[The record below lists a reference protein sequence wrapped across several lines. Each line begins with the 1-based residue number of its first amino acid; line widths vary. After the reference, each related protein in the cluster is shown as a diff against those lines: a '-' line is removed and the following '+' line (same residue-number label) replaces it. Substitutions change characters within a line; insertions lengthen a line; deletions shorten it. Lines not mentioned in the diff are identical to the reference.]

1 MSSRP
6 PGLRLVLVAA
16 LVALVLVPG
25 SMSASDGSGSPQ
37 ATAAG
42 DAVGIAFGHVRDNA
56 ADFGVTRADVTDL
69 FVTSSSTS
77 RHNGVTHVYLN
88 QRYRG
93 LEVFGGYATVNV
105 AKDGRVVF
113 ARGTLADLGEVASAA
128 DELGATEAVE
138 AAAESLDLDEPAR
151 LRVLSQKD
159 GASQKTVVSTG
170 GISDEAIPARQGWQP
185 TEAGLRLA
193 WQLVIDDNSAAH
205 LWNAT
210 VAADTGG
217 LLAVDDWT
225 DHDTREGLASRLQ
238 RQGGQSSAA
247 VQALT
252 AGPTVF
258 EPANPVQDGS
268 SYRAYPQES
277 PDDSDRVL
285 FTNPADGLASPFG
298 WHDTDGVPGA
308 EFTIT
313 RGNNVHSYTDR
324 DNDGEQDTGGSPDGG
339 TGLDFDFPIDLGEH
353 AQFNVAANQTN
364 QFRWCNIV
372 HDVMY
377 LYGFDEASGN
387 FQVNNYGRG
396 GTGGDDVRCEGM
408 DGSGESNA
416 NFSTPANDG
425 GRPRMQTFIEFGSG
439 LPSAVTVNSG
449 PAAGTYLA
457 HYARFSPPATT
468 AGAPGTLVLV
478 DDGSGAPTDGC
489 QPYTLPAGSIAVV
502 DTTTVCNNYMQTVNA
517 ESAGAV
523 AVVVV
528 NTADP
533 AARMSG
539 EMDPPVGI
547 PAIRIGLTDGNAI
560 KAAIA
565 GAPTPGSVHRNLAR
579 PPLRVGDLDTA
590 TIIHEYSH
598 GVSNRLT
605 GGLNVNCLTGQEQMG
620 EGWGDWHAITALI
633 DTTKDDPDGPRGI
646 YPYVV
651 YEPPRT
657 SPGLRNR
664 PYSRNMEI
672 QPSTYDSIKTNGW
685 LLSAQGNPTSL
696 SQPHGIGHA
705 WAAFLWDMTWDLI
718 EKHGFNPN
726 LYDDWSTG
734 GNNLAYQL
742 VNDGL
747 KFQGC
752 APTFVAGRNAI
763 IAAEDVLTGGEDACT
778 LWASFSRRGLGFSAS
793 DGGTTS
799 RNDGTE
805 AFDTDPAC
813 RRGFVAPATGSYGTL
828 TEVDAGDT
836 VPLRFTA
843 DGYRG
848 LDVLAS
854 NSPFSRR
861 VDCDTLRVPS
871 IGAGVT
877 PREFPILTR
886 TPGNSKLSV
895 NAEGRFNY
903 PWKTLEDWAGTCREL
918 VLTRDDGRQ
927 HRAFFRFVE
936 TD

>member
-6 PGLRLVLVAA
+6 PGLLLVLVAA

-25 SMSASDGSGSPQ
+25 SMSASDGRGSAQ
-37 ATAAG
+37 ATEAG
-42 DAVGIAFGHVRDNA
+42 DALGVALNHMRENA
-56 ADFGVTRADVTDL
+56 ADFGVTRADVADL
-69 FVTSSSTS
+69 FVTSRYAS

-93 LEVFGGYATVNV
+93 LEVFGGHATVNV
-105 AKDGRVVF
+105 TRDGRVVF

-128 DELGATEAVE
+128 DELAATEAVE
-138 AAAESLDLDEPAR
+138 AAADALDLDEPTD
-151 LRVLSQKD
+151 LRVLSQK
-159 GASQKTVVSTG
+159 GWASQKTVVSGG
-170 GISDEAIPARQGWQP
+170 GISDEPIPARQGWQP
-185 TEAGLRLA
+185 TKAGLRLA

-210 VAADTGG
+210 VDADTGD

-225 DHDTREGLASRLQ
+225 DHDTREGLARRLQ
-238 RQGGQSSAA
+238 RQSGQTSAA
-247 VQALT
+247 VRTLAS
-252 AGPTVF
+252 GPTVF

-298 WHDTDGVPGA
+298 WHDTDGVPGP

-339 TGLDFDFPIDLGEH
+339 LGLDFDFPIDLGEH
-353 AQFNVAANQTN
+353 AQFNVPANQTN
-364 QFRWCNIV
+364 MFRWCNIV

-416 NFSTPANDG
+416 NFSTPPNDG
-425 GRPRMQTFIEFGSG
+425 GRPRMQTMIEFGSG
-439 LPSAVTVNSG
+439 LPSAVTVASG

-457 HYARFSPPATT
+457 QYARFSPPATT
-468 AGAPGTLVLV
+468 AGTPGTLVLV
-478 DDGSGAPTDGC
+478 DDASGAPTDGC
-489 QPYTLPAGSIAVV
+489 QPYTLPPGSIAVV

-528 NTADP
+528 HTSDP
-533 AARMSG
+533 PARMSG

-547 PAIRIGLTDGNAI
+547 PAIRIGLTDGNTI
-560 KAAIA
+560 KAALA
-565 GAPTPGSVHRNLAR
+565 GAPAPGSVHRNTAR

-590 TIIHEYSH
+590 TIFHEYSH

-633 DTTKDDPDGPRGI
+633 DTEKDDPDGPRGI
-646 YPYVV
+646 YPYVL

-672 QPSTYDSIKTNGW
+672 QPSTYDSIKQGAWLNG
-685 LLSAQGNPTSL
+685 ASL

-718 EKHGFNPN
+718 EKRGFNPN

-734 GNNLAYQL
+734 GNNLAYQI

-752 APTFVAGRNAI
+752 APTFVVGRDAI
-763 IAAEDVLTGGEDACT
+763 MAAEEVLTGGEDACT

-805 AFDTDPAC
+805 AFDTDPNC
-813 RRGFVAPATGSYGTL
+813 RRAFRSPVTQPYGSL
-828 TEVDAGDT
+828 NEVDAGDA

-843 DGYRG
+843 DGYRQ

-854 NSPFSRR
+854 NSPFSRK
-861 VDCDTLRVPS
+861 VDCTTLRVPS
-871 IGAGVT
+871 QGQFVT
-877 PREFPILTR
+877 PRELPIATR
-886 TPGNSKLSV
+886 TAGGSKLTVSATGV
-895 NAEGRFNY
+895 FTY
-903 PWKTLEDWAGTCREL
+903 PWKTLEEWAGTCREL

-927 HRAFFRFVE
+927 HRAFFQF
-936 TD
+936 D

>member
-1 MSSRP
+1 MTMSSRP
-6 PGLRLVLVAA
+6 PGLLLVLVAA
-16 LVALVLVPG
+16 VVGLVLVPG
-25 SMSASDGSGSPQ
+25 SMSASDAGSESEP
-37 ATAAG
+37 ATDVG
-42 DAVGIAFGHVRDNA
+42 DPLGIALSHVRANTA
-56 ADFGVTRADVTDL
+56 ELGVMSADVADL
-69 FVTSSSTS
+69 FVTSRYTS
-77 RHNGVTHVYLN
+77 RHNGVTHVNLN
-88 QRYRG
+88 QRFRG
-93 LEVFGGYATVNV
+93 LEVFGGHATVNV
-105 AKDGRVVF
+105 AADGRVVF
-113 ARGTLADLGEVASAA
+113 VGGGFVRGLADASGQ
-128 DELGATEAVE
+128 DELAPTEAVE
-138 AAAESLDLDEPAR
+138 AAAEGLDLDDPAN
-151 LRVLSQKD
+151 LRVLSRKS
-159 GASQKTVVSTG
+159 GAAQQTVLSGG
-170 GISDEAIPARQGWQP
+170 GISDEPIPARLGWQP
-185 TEAGLRLA
+185 TKDGLRLA
-193 WQLVIDDNSAAH
+193 WQLVIDDSSDAH

-210 VAADTGG
+210 VDAGTGD

-225 DHDTREGLASRLQ
+225 DHDSRNDLASRLQ
-238 RQGGQSSAA
+238 RPGGQTSAA
-247 VQALT
+247 VQTLGS
-252 AGPTVF
+252 GPTVF
-258 EPANPVQDGS
+258 EPASPVQDGS

-339 TGLDFDFPIDLGEH
+339 AGLDFDFPIDLGEH
-353 AQFNVAANQTN
+353 AQFNVPANQTN
-364 QFRWCNIV
+364 MFRWCNIV
-372 HDVMY
+372 HDLMY

-425 GRPRMQTFIEFGSG
+425 GRPRMQTMIEFGSG
-439 LPSAVTVNSG
+439 LPSAVTVASG

-457 HYARFSPPATT
+457 QYARFSPPATT
-468 AGAPGTLVLV
+468 AGTPGTLVLV
-478 DDGSGAPTDGC
+478 NDGSGAPNDGC
-489 QPYTLPAGSIAVV
+489 EPYTLPPGSIAVV
-502 DTTTVCNNYMQTVNA
+502 DTTAVCNNYMQTVNA
-517 ESAGAV
+517 ENAGAV

-528 NTADP
+528 HTSDTP
-533 AARMSG
+533 ARMSG

-547 PAIRIGLTDGNAI
+547 PAIRIGLTDGATI

-565 GAPTPGSVHRNLAR
+565 STPAPGSVHRNTAR

-620 EGWGDWHAITALI
+620 EGWSDWHAVVALI
-633 DTTKDDPDGPRGI
+633 DTAKDDPDGPRGI
-646 YPYVV
+646 FPYVI

-672 QPSTYDSIKTNGW
+672 QPSTYDSIKQGAWLNG
-685 LLSAQGNPTSL
+685 ASL

-705 WAAFLWDMTWDLI
+705 WAAILWDMAWDLI
-718 EKHGFNPN
+718 EKRGFNPN

-752 APTFVAGRNAI
+752 APTFVTGRNAI

-793 DGGTTS
+793 DGGTTG

-805 AFDTDPAC
+805 AYDTDPAC
-813 RRGFVAPATGSYGTL
+813 RRGFQSPVTQPYGSL
-828 TEVDAGDT
+828 NEVDAGDT
-836 VPLRFTA
+836 APLKFTA
-843 DGYRG
+843 DGYRQP
-848 LDVLAS
+848 DVLAS
-854 NSPFSRR
+854 NSPFSRK
-861 VDCDTLRVPS
+861 VDCTTLRVPS
-871 IGAGVT
+871 QNPAFVT
-877 PREFPILTR
+877 PRELPIATQ
-886 TPGNSKLSV
+886 TPGNSGLKV
-895 NAEGRFNY
+895 NAQGVFHYN
-903 PWKTLEDWAGTCREL
+903 WKTLEEWAGSCREL

-927 HRAFFRFVE
+927 HRAFFRFL
-936 TD
+936 

>member
-1 MSSRP
+1 MTMSSRP
-6 PGLRLVLVAA
+6 PGLLLVLVAA
-16 LVALVLVPG
+16 LVGLALVPG
-25 SMSASDGSGSPQ
+25 SMSAPDDGSESAQ
-37 ATAAG
+37 ATDAG
-42 DAVGIAFGHVRDNA
+42 DPLDTALSHVRENTA
-56 ADFGVTRADVTDL
+56 ELGVTSADVADL
-69 FVTSSSTS
+69 FVTSRYTS
-77 RHNGVTHVYLN
+77 RHNGVTHVNLN
-88 QRYRG
+88 QRFRG
-93 LEVFGGYATVNV
+93 LEVFGGHATVNI
-105 AKDGRVVF
+105 AADGRVVF
-113 ARGTLADLGEVASAA
+113 VGGGFVRGLADASGE
-128 DELGATEAVE
+128 DELAAAEAVE
-138 AAAESLDLDEPAR
+138 SAAEALDLDEPAG
-151 LRVLSQKD
+151 LRVLSRKS
-159 GASQKTVVSTG
+159 GAAQETVLSRG
-170 GISDEAIPARQGWQP
+170 GISDEPIPARLGWQP
-185 TEAGLRLA
+185 TEDGLRVA
-193 WQLVIDDNSAAH
+193 WRLVIDDATDVH
-205 LWNAT
+205 VWNAT
-210 VAADTGG
+210 VDADTGE

-225 DHDTREGLASRLQ
+225 DHDTRGSLASRLQ
-238 RQGGQSSAA
+238 RSGGQTSAA
-247 VQALT
+247 VQTLA

-258 EPANPVQDGS
+258 EPADPVEDGS
-268 SYRAYPQES
+268 SYRVYPQES

-285 FTNPADGLASPFG
+285 FTNPADGTASPFG

-339 TGLDFDFPIDLGEH
+339 AGLDFDFPIDLNEH
-353 AQFNVAANQTN
+353 AQFNVPANQTN
-364 QFRWCNIV
+364 MFRWCNVV
-372 HDVMY
+372 HDLMY

-396 GTGGDDVRCEGM
+396 GVGGDDVRCEGM

-425 GRPRMQTFIEFGSG
+425 GRPRMQTMIEFGSG
-439 LPSAVTVNSG
+439 LPSAVTVASG

-457 HYARFSPPATT
+457 QYARFSPPATT
-468 AGAPGTLVLV
+468 AGTPGTLVLV
-478 DDGSGAPTDGC
+478 DDGSGAPNDGC
-489 QPYTLPAGSIAVV
+489 EPYTLPPGSIAVV
-502 DTTTVCNNYMQTVNA
+502 DTTAVCNNYTQTVNA

-528 NTADP
+528 HTSDTP
-533 AARMSG
+533 ARMSG

-547 PAIRIGLTDGNAI
+547 PAIRIGLSDGATI

-565 GAPTPGSVHRNLAR
+565 STPAPGSVHRNTAR

-605 GGLNVNCLTGQEQMG
+605 GGPNVNCLTGQEQMG
-620 EGWGDWHAITALI
+620 EGWSDWHAVVALI
-633 DTTKDDPDGPRGI
+633 DTAKDDPDGPRGI
-646 YPYVV
+646 FPYVIF
-651 YEPPRT
+651 EPPRT

-664 PYSRNMEI
+664 PYSRTMEI
-672 QPSTYDSIKTNGW
+672 QPSTYDSIKQGAWLNG
-685 LLSAQGNPTSL
+685 ASL

-705 WAAFLWDMTWDLI
+705 WAAFLWDMAWDLI
-718 EKHGFNPN
+718 EKRGFNPN

-752 APTFVAGRNAI
+752 APTFVTGRNAL

-793 DGGTTS
+793 DGGTTG

-805 AFDTDPAC
+805 AFDTHPDC
-813 RRGFVAPATGSYGTL
+813 RRGFLPPVTGAYGTL
-828 TEVDAGDT
+828 TEVGAGDT
-836 VPLRFTA
+836 LPLRFTA
-843 DGYRG
+843 DGYRK

-861 VDCDTLRVPS
+861 VDCETLRVPS
-871 IGAGVT
+871 VGAAVT
-877 PREFPILTR
+877 PREFPVATQN
-886 TPGNSKLSV
+886 PGNAKLSV
-895 NAEGRFNY
+895 DAQGRFNY
-903 PWKTLEDWAGTCREL
+903 TWKTLEEWAGTCREL
-918 VLTRDDGRQ
+918 VLTRDDGKQ
-927 HRAFFRFVE
+927 HRAFFQFVE
-936 TD
+936 AD

>member
-1 MSSRP
+1 MSPRSSWS
-6 PGLRLVLVAA
+6 VLTLLAAAAA
-16 LVALVLVPG
+16 LALVV
-25 SMSASDGSGSPQ
+25 SAASAKESNAS
-37 ATAAG
+37 TA
-42 DAVGIAFGHVRDNA
+42 DAVSTALAYAKANPGAL
-56 ADFGVTRADVTDL
+56 GVTSADVGDL
-69 FVTSSSTS
+69 VVTSAYTS
-77 RHNGVTHVYLN
+77 KHNGVTHVNVN
-88 QRYRG
+88 QRHAG
-93 LEVFGGYATVNV
+93 LEVFGAHATVNV
-105 AKDGRVVF
+105 TEDGRVAFVGG
-113 ARGTLADLGEVASAA
+113 RLEPGLAVASSDVELTAA
-128 DELGATEAVE
+128 GAVE
-138 AAAESLDLDEPAR
+138 AAADALGLDEPEN
-151 LRVLSQKD
+151 LRVLSTSL
-159 GASQKTVVSTG
+159 GAARTSVVSRG
-170 GISDEAIPARQGWQP
+170 GISDETIPARLGWQP
-185 TEAGLRLA
+185 TDDGLRRA
-193 WQLVIDDNSAAH
+193 WQLVIDDSSDAH
-205 LWNAT
+205 VWNAT
-210 VAADTGG
+210 VDADSGD
-217 LLAVDDWT
+217 LLSVDDWT
-225 DHDTREGLASRLQ
+225 DHDTRAGLASRLQ
-238 RQGGQSSAA
+238 RSGGQTSAA
-247 VQALT
+247 VQLLGS
-252 AGPTVF
+252 GPTVF
-258 EPANPVQDGS
+258 EPASTVQDGS

-339 TGLDFDFPIDLGEH
+339 AGLDFDFPIDLGEH
-353 AQFNVAANQTN
+353 AQFNVPANQTN
-364 QFRWCNIV
+364 MFRWCNIV
-372 HDVMY
+372 HDLMY

-425 GRPRMQTFIEFGSG
+425 GRPRMQTMIEFGSG
-439 LPSAVTVNSG
+439 LPSAVTVSSG

-457 HYARFSPPATT
+457 QYARFSPPATT
-468 AGAPGTLVLV
+468 AGTPGTLVLV
-478 DDGSGAPTDGC
+478 NDGSGAPSDGC
-489 QPYTLPAGSIAVV
+489 EPYTLTPASIAVV
-502 DTTTVCNNYMQTVNA
+502 DTTTVCNNYTQTVNA
-517 ESAGAV
+517 ENAGAV

-528 NTADP
+528 HTSDP
-533 AARMSG
+533 PARMSG

-547 PAIRIGLTDGNAI
+547 PAIRIGLADGATI

-565 GAPTPGSVHRNLAR
+565 STPAPGSVHRNTAR

-620 EGWGDWHAITALI
+620 EGWSDWHAVVALI
-633 DTTKDDPDGPRGI
+633 DTAKDDPDGPRGI
-646 YPYVV
+646 FPYVI

-657 SPGLRNR
+657 SRGLRNR

-672 QPSTYDSIKTNGW
+672 QPSTYDSIKQGAWLNG
-685 LLSAQGNPTSL
+685 ASL

-705 WAAFLWDMTWDLI
+705 WAAILWDVAWDLI
-718 EKHGFNPN
+718 EKRGFNPN

-734 GNNLAYQL
+734 GNNLIYQL

-752 APTFVAGRNAI
+752 APTFVTGRNAI
-763 IAAEDVLTGGEDACT
+763 FAAEDVLTGGEDACT

-805 AFDTDPAC
+805 AYDTHPDC
-813 RRGFVAPATGSYGTL
+813 LRGFRSPVVQPYGSL
-828 TEVDAGDT
+828 NEVDAGDA

-843 DGYRG
+843 DGYTKV
-848 LDVLAS
+848 DVLAS
-854 NSPFSRR
+854 NSPFSRK
-861 VDCDTLRVPS
+861 VDCTTLRVPS
-871 IGAGVT
+871 QGAAVT
-877 PREFPILTR
+877 PRELPIATQ
-886 TPGNSKLSV
+886 TPGGSKLTV
-895 NAEGRFNY
+895 NANGVFTY
-903 PWKTLEDWAGTCREL
+903 PWKTLEEWAGSCREL
-918 VLTRDDGRQ
+918 VLTRDDGKQ
-927 HRAFFRFVE
+927 HRAFFRFL
-936 TD
+936 